1 MIRLIRR
8 ADVTAIHSLISIA
21 VAAVLTLVISTIVLF
36 LTAKAPVA
44 ALMQLLTYPYQG
56 GTVIVQW

>member
-21 VAAVLTLVISTIVLF
+21 VAAVLTLVI
-36 LTAKAPVA
+36 
-44 ALMQLLTYPYQG
+44 
-56 GTVIVQW
+56 